1 MKLKFLQSGGTFN
14 PKYSVYEPYIVPE
27 EEEESSSSKSSSK
40 KSKEGSTN
48 NEILKMIRESF
59 SDGLPSDL
67 RAASTTIANV
77 FSNIERMI
85 DNPDLYG
92 SGSIA
97 SAYTK
102 ALPLLKSIEFNR
114 KEYENI
120 YESLTESGS
129 MSEIAINSYG
139 QLAVQTEEG
148 FSWVTPEEYH
158 ENIEQ
163 YQPISNA
170 QLLNLRANSP
180 ELAFQNNVF
189 ETLKN
194 GTNVDTITKQILDY
208 VSKIGN
214 QEQVQKGYGYVPGG
228 KLMQDFKEFSKTA
241 KLEGFDPKKDDL
253 YSYEISTKSERENAY
268 LMIDIIY
275 NMLPNTAKTLLKYKS
290 NGTDEGA
297 KGMITLLAGTAS
309 DHSVKYNIDLEG
321 GYSKNSGSSSSSDND
336 KIYNQTIMGI
346 MGLGQENEF
355 NIVSGTTN
363 GYTVIGNTIP
373 IMKDSSSVIQN
384 NLLSSVENSQL
395 NQALQM
401 TDISIAGQ
409 HIDSSASSKIYLS
422 DKKATFVY
430 LPYTKDN
437 YGNIIPDYN
446 LLYQK
451 DQVDKYI
458 KDNNLTFEKDYNK
471 IMLWIK
477 DQKDQNDQPFTIN
490 FDKQGKVIFDYIKRF
505 ALFDASFPNEIFPD
519 EKIKNEKYVTK
530 IEDEA
535 TAKSIYEKI
544 KNQNQWKN
552 WDYDVTGIWHKYMY
566 KGTVAIPV
574 NENFIISTTQNLDAK
589 TVSELMER
597 DKQMKANN
605 DWNYADE

>member
-1 MKLKFLQSGGTFN
+1 MKLKFLQSGGAFN

-85 DNPDLYG
+85 NNPDLYG

-120 YESLTESGS
+120 YESLNESGS

-158 ENIEQ
+158 ENTEQ

-194 GTNVDTITKQILDY
+194 GTNIDTITKQILDH
-208 VSKIGN
+208 VSKIGS
-214 QEQVQKGYGYVPGG
+214 QEQIQKGYGYVPGG

-290 NGTDEGA
+290 DGTDEGA
-297 KGMITLLAGTAS
+297 KGMITLLAGTAA

-321 GYSKNSGSSSSSDND
+321 GYSKNSGSSSSDND

-346 MGLGQENEF
+346 MGLGQENKF
-355 NIVSGTTN
+355 NIVPGTTN
-363 GYTVIGNTIP
+363 GYIVTGNTIP

-409 HIDSSASSKIYLS
+409 HIDSSASSKIYLF
-422 DKKATFVY
+422 DKKATFVD
-430 LPYTKDN
+430 LPYTRDDS
-437 YGNIIPDYN
+437 GNIIPDYN

-458 KDNNLTFEKDYNK
+458 KDNNLTFEKDYSK
-471 IMLWIK
+471 IMSWIK
-477 DQKDQNDQPFTIN
+477 DQKDQNGQLFTIK
-490 FDKQGKVIFDYIKRF
+490 FDKQGKIIFDDIMRF
-505 ALFDASFPNEIFPD
+505 ALFNASFPNEIFPD

-535 TAKSIYEKI
+535 TAKGIYEQI
-544 KNQNQWKN
+544 KNQNSWKN
-552 WDYDVTGIWHKYMY
+552 WDYDVTGWGREDMY
-566 KGTVAIPV
+566 KGTVVIPV

>member
-14 PKYSVYEPYIVPE
+14 PKYSIYEPYIVPE

-40 KSKEGSTN
+40 KSKDGSTS

-85 DNPDLYG
+85 NNPDLYG

-120 YESLTESGS
+120 YESLNESGS

-163 YQPISNA
+163 YRPISNA

-194 GTNVDTITKQILDY
+194 GTNIDTITKQILDCI
-208 VSKIGN
+208 SKVES
-214 QEQVQKGYGYVPGG
+214 QEQIQKGYGYVPGG

-241 KLEGFDPKKDDL
+241 RLEGFDPKKDDL
-253 YSYEISTKSERENAY
+253 YSYKISTKSERENAY

-275 NMLPNTAKTLLKYKS
+275 NMLPNTSKTLLKYKS

-297 KGMITLLAGTAS
+297 KGMITLLAGTAAS
-309 DHSVKYNIDLEG
+309 HSVEYDIDLEG
-321 GYSKNSGSSSSSDND
+321 GYSKNSGSSSDND
-336 KIYNQTIMGI
+336 KIYNQTMMGI
-346 MGLGQENEF
+346 MGLGQENKF
-355 NIVSGTTN
+355 TIVPGTTN
-363 GYTVIGNTIP
+363 GYIVTGNTIP

-395 NQALQM
+395 SQALQM

-409 HIDSSASSKIYLS
+409 HIDASASSKIYLF
-422 DKKATFVY
+422 DKKATFVD
-430 LPYTKDN
+430 LPYTKDT

-458 KDNNLTFEKDYNK
+458 KDNNLTFEKDYSK

-477 DQKDQNDQPFTIN
+477 DQKDQNDQPFTIK
-490 FDKQGKVIFDYIKRF
+490 FDRQGKVIFDNIMRF
-505 ALFDASFPNEIFPD
+505 ALFNASFPNEIFPD
-519 EKIKNEKYVTK
+519 ETIKNEKYVTK

-535 TAKSIYEKI
+535 TAKDIYEKI

-552 WDYDVTGIWHKYMY
+552 WDYDVTGWWNEYMY
-566 KGTVAIPV
+566 RGTVVIPV

-589 TVSELMER
+589 TISELMKK
-597 DKQMKANN
+597 DKQMKENN
-605 DWNYADE
+605 DWDYADE

>member
-14 PKYSVYEPYIVPE
+14 PKYSIYEPYIVPE

-40 KSKEGSTN
+40 KSKDGSTS

-85 DNPDLYG
+85 NNPDLYG

-120 YESLTESGS
+120 YESLNESGS

-163 YQPISNA
+163 YRPISNA

-194 GTNVDTITKQILDY
+194 GTNIDTITKQILDCI
-208 VSKIGN
+208 SKVES
-214 QEQVQKGYGYVPGG
+214 QEQIQKGYGYVPGG

-241 KLEGFDPKKDDL
+241 RLEGFDPKKDDL
-253 YSYEISTKSERENAY
+253 YSYKISTKSERENAY

-275 NMLPNTAKTLLKYKS
+275 NMLPNTSKTLLKYKS

-297 KGMITLLAGTAS
+297 KGMITLLAGTAAS
-309 DHSVKYNIDLEG
+309 HSVEYDIDLEG
-321 GYSKNSGSSSSSDND
+321 GYSKNSGSSSDND
-336 KIYNQTIMGI
+336 KIYNQTMMGI
-346 MGLGQENEF
+346 MGLGQKNKF
-355 NIVSGTTN
+355 TIVPGTTN
-363 GYTVIGNTIP
+363 GYIVTGNTIP

-395 NQALQM
+395 SQALQM

-422 DKKATFVY
+422 DKKATFVD
-430 LPYTKDN
+430 LPYTRDDS
-437 YGNIIPDYN
+437 GNIIPDYN

-458 KDNNLTFEKDYNK
+458 KDNNLTFEKDYSK

-477 DQKDQNDQPFTIN
+477 DQKDQNDQPFTIK
-490 FDKQGKVIFDYIKRF
+490 FDRQGKVIFDNIMRF
-505 ALFDASFPNEIFPD
+505 ALFNASFPNEIFPD
-519 EKIKNEKYVTK
+519 ETIKNEKYVTK

-535 TAKSIYEKI
+535 TAKDIYEKI

-552 WDYDVTGIWHKYMY
+552 WDYDVTGWWNEYMY
-566 KGTVAIPV
+566 RGTVVIPV

-589 TVSELMER
+589 TISELMKK

-605 DWNYADE
+605 DWDYADE